1 MKRQFVQKHKAAI
14 SIKKV
19 LSTGIEDT
27 MMRNNNTKL
36 KDGILRGLIYLSAAV
51 TVAILVV
58 IIGFVFYKGL
68 PGVNLKFM
76 TRMWDDETTVVDVSR
91 NSSSNSS
98 KEADYV
104 ESLGI
109 HIALEDNNIVIKS
122 IESNSPVK
130 DAVNVKKVPYGLK
143 TGDVIG
149 KAGNTSFKNITLEEA
164 KKALDEG
171 TETLRMKITRT
182 GGGILPM
189 LVSTIYI
196 IGLTLVISAPIGICA
211 AIYLNEYAKPGKM
224 LNIIRFA
231 IQNLAGIPS
240 IVYGLFGMLVFVQ
253 TLKLSYSV
261 LAGAFTLS
269 IMLLPTIIST
279 TEETL
284 KEVPKT
290 YRESSMGLGATKLQ
304 TISKIIIPSALPGIL
319 VAIILSIG
327 RIVGE
332 SAALIWTAGT
342 IAQIP
347 KTLVGSEAAAATLTT
362 KMYWLIKETADLEQ
376 ASSIAVVLIVLVIAL
391 NMLSKLITR
400 KFLKKRTS

>member
-1 MKRQFVQKHKAAI
+1 MRAKARRWEFTM
-14 SIKKV
+14 IKN
-19 LSTGIEDT
+19 S
-27 MMRNNNTKL
+27 NTKL
-36 KDGILRGLIYLSAAV
+36 KDGIAGGLIYLSATI
-51 TVAILVV
+51 TVAILIV
-58 IIGFVFYKGL
+58 IIGFVLYKGL
-68 PGVNLKFM
+68 PGINLKFL
-76 TRMWDDETTVVDVSR
+76 TRMWDDVTTVVDVNR
-91 NSSSNSS
+91 NNVTGNNT
-98 KEADYV
+98 EAGYV

-109 HIALEDNNIVIKS
+109 SIALEDEAVVIKS
-122 IESNSPVK
+122 IDNDSPVK
-130 DAVNVKKVPYGLK
+130 DAVNVKKVPYALK
-143 TGDVIG
+143 KGDVIG
-149 KAGNTSFKNITLEEA
+149 KAGSTNFKNITLEEA
-164 KKALDEG
+164 KLALNEG
-171 TETLRMKITRT
+171 TGPIKMKVTRP
-182 GGGILPM
+182 GGGIVPM

-196 IGLTLVISAPIGICA
+196 IGLTLIIAAPIGICA
-211 AIYLNEYAKPGKM
+211 AIYLNEYAKPGKT

-240 IVYGLFGMLVFVQ
+240 IIYGLFGMLVFVQ
-253 TLKLSYSV
+253 GFKMSYSI
-261 LAGAFTLS
+261 LAGSFTLS

-284 KEVPKT
+284 KEVPRT

-391 NMLSKLITR
+391 NILSKFITR
-400 KFLKKRTS
+400 RILKKRTS

>member
-1 MKRQFVQKHKAAI
+1 MMK
-14 SIKKV
+14 
-19 LSTGIEDT
+19 
-27 MMRNNNTKL
+27 NNNTKL

-51 TVAILVV
+51 TVTILVV

-76 TRMWDDETTVVDVSR
+76 TRMWDDETTVVDVRR
-91 NSSSNSS
+91 NENSGS
-98 KEADYV
+98 KGEAADYV

-109 HIALEDNNIVIKS
+109 HIALEDKNIVIKS
-122 IESNSPVK
+122 IDNNSPVK
-130 DAVNVKKVPYGLK
+130 DAVNMKKVPYKLK

-149 KAGNTSFKNITLEEA
+149 KAGNTNFKNITLEEA

-171 TETLRMKITRT
+171 TESIRMKITRT

-196 IGLTLVISAPIGICA
+196 IGLTLVIAAPIGICA
-211 AIYLNEYAKPGKM
+211 AIYLNEYAKPGTM
-224 LNIIRFA
+224 LNMIRFA

-261 LAGAFTLS
+261 LAGALTLS

-284 KEVPKT
+284 KEVPMT

-347 KTLVGSEAAAATLTT
+347 KSLVGNEASAATLTT

>member
-1 MKRQFVQKHKAAI
+1 M
-14 SIKKV
+14 IK
-19 LSTGIEDT
+19 
-27 MMRNNNTKL
+27 NNNTKL
-36 KDGILRGLIYLSAAV
+36 KDGIARGLIYLSATI
-51 TVAILVV
+51 TVSILVV
-58 IIGFVFYKGL
+58 IIGFVLYRGL
-68 PGVNLKFM
+68 SGINLRFL
-76 TRMWDDETTVVDVSR
+76 TRMWDDVTTVVDVNR
-91 NSSSNSS
+91 NNVTGNRD
-98 KEADYV
+98 EDDYV
-104 ESLGI
+104 ESLGVQ
-109 HIALEDNNIVIKS
+109 IALEDGTIIIKS
-122 IESNSPVK
+122 IDNDSPVK
-130 DAVNVKKVPYGLK
+130 SAINVKKATYGLK
-143 TGDVIG
+143 TGDIIG
-149 KAGNTSFKNITLEEA
+149 KAGSTNFKNISLEEA
-164 KKALDEG
+164 KQVLNDG
-171 TETLRMKITRT
+171 TGPIKMKVTRP
-182 GGGILPM
+182 GGGIVPM
-189 LVSTIYI
+189 LVSTLYI
-196 IGLTLVISAPIGICA
+196 IGLTLIIAAPIGICA
-211 AIYLNEYAKPGKM
+211 AIYLNEYAKAGKI

-240 IVYGLFGMLVFVQ
+240 IIYGLFGMLVFVQ
-253 TLKLSYSV
+253 TFKMSYSV

-284 KEVPKT
+284 KEVPRT

-347 KTLVGSEAAAATLTT
+347 KTLIGSEAAAATLTT

-391 NMLSKLITR
+391 NMLSKFITR
-400 KFLKKRTS
+400 RFLKKRNS

>member
-1 MKRQFVQKHKAAI
+1 M
-14 SIKKV
+14 IK
-19 LSTGIEDT
+19 
-27 MMRNNNTKL
+27 NNNTKL
-36 KDGILRGLIYLSAAV
+36 KDGIARGLIYLSATI
-51 TVAILVV
+51 TVSILVV
-58 IIGFVFYKGL
+58 IIGFVLYRGL
-68 PGVNLKFM
+68 SGINLRFL
-76 TRMWDDETTVVDVSR
+76 TRMWDDVTIVVDVNR
-91 NSSSNSS
+91 NNVTGNRD
-98 KEADYV
+98 EDDYV
-104 ESLGI
+104 ESLGVQ
-109 HIALEDNNIVIKS
+109 IALEDGTIIIKS
-122 IESNSPVK
+122 IDNDSPVK
-130 DAVNVKKVPYGLK
+130 SAINVKKAPYGLK
-143 TGDVIG
+143 TGDIIG
-149 KAGNTSFKNITLEEA
+149 KAGSTNFKNISLEEA
-164 KKALDEG
+164 KQVLNDG
-171 TETLRMKITRT
+171 TGPIKMKVTRP
-182 GGGILPM
+182 GGGIVPM
-189 LVSTIYI
+189 LVSTLYI
-196 IGLTLVISAPIGICA
+196 IGLTLIIAAPIGICA
-211 AIYLNEYAKPGKM
+211 AIYLNEYAKAGKI

-240 IVYGLFGMLVFVQ
+240 IIYGLFGMLVFVQ
-253 TLKLSYSV
+253 TFKMSYSV

-284 KEVPKT
+284 KEVPRT

-347 KTLVGSEAAAATLTT
+347 KTLIGSEAAAATLTT

-391 NMLSKLITR
+391 NMLSKFITR
-400 KFLKKRTS
+400 RFLKKRNS